1 MNNSMLYKKKRPLV
15 LFLIP
20 ATLLMIIFLYYPF
33 LSNFFNAFRTYGS
46 GITAQAT
53 GWQDP
58 WFSAFWSPSY
68 SSEGFYSGQIPLLQD
83 PAFLAALKNTG
94 ILVLAAV
101 FLQVGLSLVLSLL
114 VDNVRHG
121 ASVYR
126 TIYFFPIV
134 ISATALGLFFQLLFK
149 DYGPIQHYL
158 TNVPEGNALFTDEK
172 HYLLPLLIS
181 VVWQYVGFY
190 FVIIATGLNNISA
203 DLYEAASID
212 GASNWQV
219 VWYLKI
225 PLLRNTIN
233 SCILLAATGALK
245 VYDMPNALFPA
256 ITSNTPW
263 RWTLG
268 TLMYERAYTPR
279 INAVST
285 GAAIAVVIVVLGILL
300 SGFINLVCRDK
311 DY

>member
-1 MNNSMLYKKKRPLV
+1 MLYKKKKPLI
-15 LFLIP
+15 LFLLP

-33 LSNFFNAFRTYGS
+33 FGNFLNVFRTFGA
-46 GITAQAT
+46 GITAKAT

-58 WFSAFWSPSY
+58 WFASFWSSSY
-68 SSEGFYSGQIPLLQD
+68 DATGFYSGQIPLLQD
-83 PAFLAALKNTG
+83 PAFIAALKNTG
-94 ILVLAAV
+94 ILVLSAV

-134 ISATALGLFFQLLFK
+134 ISATALGLLFQLIFK
-149 DYGPIQHYL
+149 DYGPVQQYL

-172 HYLLPLLIS
+172 HYLIPLLIS

-219 VWYLKI
+219 VWYLKL
-225 PLLRNTIN
+225 PLLRNTLN
-233 SCILLAATGALK
+233 SCILLGATGALK

-256 ITSNTPW
+256 ITANTPW

-268 TLMYERAYTPR
+268 TLMYERSYTPR
-279 INAVST
+279 VNAVST